1 MKKLAALVIA
11 FVLLLTGCAPN
22 FSKEEE
28 ITQGKDESK
37 KTAIIPKYQI
47 SDQYY
52 RTILPFE
59 PSASRGLTLNQ
70 LNTRYDVD
78 EFEVGLMRVAQ
89 KHFDP
94 EKYLFQE
101 GQYLDKDTILKWLR
115 RESEDSEGLNPAD
128 TGKGSAEERN
138 QQNPRYLAQIL
149 EHNYLIKDKNGTAKL
164 AGVAIGLALNS
175 VHYYRSEQYGPL
187 QEVKIDDKT
196 LEQEGKRIAN
206 VVVGRLRQ
214 IEGLE
219 EVPIVIALFKQQSRT
234 SIIPGNFFA
243 YATVGKGSSK
253 LRDWNELKEKYVLF
267 PSDEAKDNHRDD
279 LTSFQN
285 FKDDVEKYFPNFN
298 GVVGTAFYV
307 DDELHKLSINITIQF
322 YGKAETIGFTQYVTG
337 LVMQHFREDY
347 ITVEVTI
354 SSVGGQEALI
364 VRKAGEKEPFVHIYG
379 V

>member
-37 KTAIIPKYQI
+37 KTAIIPKYQYPTNI
-47 SDQYY
+47 TG
-52 RTILPFE
+52 RFAFE
-59 PSASRGLTLNQ
+59 PSASRLTLNQ

-89 KHFDP
+89 NILIRKSIFSRGP
-94 EKYLFQE
+94 VL
-101 GQYLDKDTILKWLR
+101 GQGYDLKWLR

-175 VHYYRSEQYGPL
+175 VHYYRSEQNGPL

-234 SIIPGNFFA
+234 SIIRGYFFA

-253 LRDWNELKEKYVLF
+253 LRVWNEFKEKYVIF

-285 FKDDVEKYFPNFN
+285 LKMTWKNISRTS
-298 GVVGTAFYV
+298 TA
-307 DDELHKLSINITIQF
+307 LL
-322 YGKAETIGFTQYVTG
+322 ARP
-337 LVMQHFREDY
+337 LC
-347 ITVEVTI
+347 
-354 SSVGGQEALI
+354 
-364 VRKAGEKEPFVHIYG
+364 
-379 V
+379 